1 MRLLASILAVA
12 CVAAVPATAAAE
24 WQPPDLHATKG
35 SLAAV
40 LTANSAAAG
49 NAEERY
55 AQRRERWTY
64 RNGDR
69 QLPVRVAVRG
79 ADFRA
84 TVVLGDSEYAAG
96 RSDGTR
102 WRADANGVAHAT
114 LSDDQGDA
122 VDRLPES
129 IFPYERADWS
139 LAGESTRFGAAWVI
153 VDRPPGDKPHWF
165 YVDKATGL
173 IEHEITREGKRTIL
187 VAFTAFEVVAGA
199 RRPSRWHV
207 SDGDASHDL
216 DVTVDDVAPQ
226 AVTERDVAIPQTPR
240 LFMPSAPAPNGVV
253 ALPATFEG
261 ARIFLNVGLGKHRT
275 RFILDTGTASI
286 TLARRV
292 AQSEPSGIVLEHA
305 TVPEMTVG
313 SLALTDVS
321 TLALPIGGIDGILGY
336 DFFRGTVVHIDYA
349 GRRVDVMTHQA
360 AESVFTDSRNTVIAA
375 SFNEGIPLVHAA
387 FGSASGD
394 RFALDTG
401 SSELLVLAPFAQRYA
416 HEIDSRWTPSTFTG
430 PGSARTELEGFLE
443 GTILVAACKVSSF
456 ELGPATF
463 RNFTVGVEVPNGR
476 SDAIDIPLDG
486 IIGTDQMSSFE
497 WWFDYDGG
505 RIAVRRNNR

>member
-1 MRLLASILAVA
+1 
-12 CVAAVPATAAAE
+12 
-24 WQPPDLHATKG
+24 
-35 SLAAV
+35 V

-49 NAEERY
+49 KAEERY

-102 WRADANGVAHAT
+102 WRADANGCRACDLVRRSGRRGRSPSGEHLSVRARRLVAR
-114 LSDDQGDA
+114 GRVDA
-122 VDRLPES
+122 VRRGVGNRRPS
-129 IFPYERADWS
+129 
-139 LAGESTRFGAAWVI
+139 AGRQAALV
-153 VDRPPGDKPHWF
+153 

-292 AQSEPSGIVLEHA
+292 PS
-305 TVPEMTVG
+305 P
-313 SLALTDVS
+313 S
-321 TLALPIGGIDGILGY
+321 
-336 DFFRGTVVHIDYA
+336 
-349 GRRVDVMTHQA
+349 RR
-360 AESVFTDSRNTVIAA
+360 
-375 SFNEGIPLVHAA
+375 
-387 FGSASGD
+387 
-394 RFALDTG
+394 G
-401 SSELLVLAPFAQRYA
+401 SSSSTPP
-416 HEIDSRWTPSTFTG
+416 SR
-430 PGSARTELEGFLE
+430 R
-443 GTILVAACKVSSF
+443 
-456 ELGPATF
+456 
-463 RNFTVGVEVPNGR
+463 
-476 SDAIDIPLDG
+476 
-486 IIGTDQMSSFE
+486 
-497 WWFDYDGG
+497 
-505 RIAVRRNNR
+505 